1 MVSCLAF
8 SIVCYV
14 LAALMFVFATL
25 VLLRARKTT
34 LQVVCVMC
42 LLLDLSILCMATW
55 VSFFCYDVDHQ
66 LGSGVLLE
74 DTRFYLVRVWL
85 LNVSRAAY
93 NLVLWVFA
101 IKYLHLSWRIR
112 LIYKGG
118 DPDRHNSFFALAYY
132 TIAFLVVACPLLT
145 AAFVY
150 NRVAVELFFTA
161 VLVLQMVVTAA
172 LISSLVILKIS
183 LKQKAGLTL
192 GTWQLTLLAASYL
205 AFMIAD
211 MLSGIW
217 ALAFPDF

>member
-1 MVSCLAF
+1 MVSCKALSVVF
-8 SIVCYV
+8 YL

-42 LLLDLSILCMATW
+42 LLLDLSIICMVLWT
-55 VSFFCYDVDHQ
+55 SFFCYDFDHQ

-74 DTRFYLVRVWL
+74 DTHFYLARVWL

-118 DPDRHNSFFALAYY
+118 DPDRHNSFFSLAYY
-132 TIAFLVVACPLLT
+132 TIAVLVVTCPLLT
-145 AAFVY
+145 AVLVY
-150 NRVAVELFFTA
+150 HRLAVEFLFTA
-161 VLVLQMVVTAA
+161 TLLLQMVVTAA

-183 LKQKAGLTL
+183 LK
-192 GTWQLTLLAASYL
+192 
-205 AFMIAD
+205 
-211 MLSGIW
+211 
-217 ALAFPDF
+217 